1 MGEVE
6 CEKSIKHIIE
16 INCLSEKNS
25 NILYK
30 CLLSDDSL
38 KQNEMFTR
46 ANVSGSILK
55 IELQSNTCE
64 DIRYKAKNIYDYLHF
79 FFKTVETFA

>member
-6 CEKSIKHIIE
+6 CEKSIK
-16 INCLSEKNS
+16 
-25 NILYK
+25 
-30 CLLSDDSL
+30 
-38 KQNEMFTR
+38 Q
-46 ANVSGSILK
+46 
-55 IELQSNTCE
+55 ELQSNTCE